1 MYTIRP
7 SKRKITF
14 KENEL
19 IPDHM
24 PQLPLRALFVGSS
37 ASGKTQALASML
49 RDEDFGS
56 KQAWEQWK
64 TGSNGKLGAMENWEQ
79 CWGRRL
85 GPAWRSGSVGDTRS
99 SAPACLLPAH
109 QPASISRCFP
119 DSQQY
124 PETSIGPKKWLAA
137 SCQRSQSVQHAI
149 ELRLWLAQHCRTCR
163 CHTRVIC

>member
-64 TGSNGKLGAMENWEQ
+64 TGSNGKLGAMLGEEIGTCMAKWLG
-79 CWGRRL
+79 GRYEIKCSCL
-85 GPAWRSGSVGDTRS
+85 SPTCA
-99 SAPACLLPAH
+99 SAGLDQPLLSR
-109 QPASISRCFP
+109 QPAIPRNINR
-119 DSQQY
+119 
-124 PETSIGPKKWLAA
+124 TKKMAG
-137 SCQRSQSVQHAI
+137 C
-149 ELRLWLAQHCRTCR
+149 
-163 CHTRVIC
+163 